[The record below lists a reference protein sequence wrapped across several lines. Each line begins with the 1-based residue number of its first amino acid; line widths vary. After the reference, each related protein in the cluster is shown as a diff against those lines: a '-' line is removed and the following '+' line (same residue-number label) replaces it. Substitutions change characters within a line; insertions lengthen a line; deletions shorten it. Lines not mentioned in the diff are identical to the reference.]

1 MQPYPYQGFTKG
13 LHGTGGKKI
22 TLQELLES
30 ERKKKWKDQ
39 VHPGPWNDAI
49 IPRFEMGQRVY
60 YFIEELGNEKWH
72 SSRVIGFSYP
82 GQDGHPLQ
90 SEGICYKLL
99 PDKEAGQ
106 TYETIHRMENEL
118 RDWSWARPCLVARAT
133 RSSESGRKPKPLLPL
148 DRVGIDTCSALS
160 VSSRREDF
168 LWLDES
174 KEAKRSVILRG
185 VGGKSAMIGG
195 RGPMVVQGLDDEG
208 NEMAIFDPSGVY
220 LSGSE
225 DQAEFRIFGQQ
236 RLKTFGFNLQQRS
249 EDEGGDILLYQG
261 GLKTIPL
268 QTNGG
273 ILTLRTLN
281 KRFSSD
287 QRKFLES
294 EIDGILN
301 GEDGKDYCLTL
312 EQTSLLMNEAH
323 LTEKEAHRLKHWRM
337 GHRVEAKSS
346 LNEDCPVC
354 AEGKK
359 KVGTY
364 KRNYEFQGNTKG
376 PLQPYWRLYCD
387 GYGGQ
392 QSMGDMSYQGGIGGF
407 VFACPSG
414 AIKTK
419 LYGSTEQFPS
429 ILFQV
434 LQEIETEG
442 YVTREI
448 YVDTHSVNLSRASE
462 EVACMFRVKIIP
474 ISAGTPQEM
483 AYAESAV
490 RTIGQMSRTMMCGA
504 PHLPQFCWGCADLYA
519 TYIHQFAVQAK
530 HGCSPYEFR
539 TGIEP
544 DLDRFF
550 VKVFGAP
557 CQYCPME
564 GAEHKRGPKTEWGW
578 FLGIQ
583 PPMCLVL
590 RPEDNKI
597 LSVSKKKI
605 IVHEECY
612 AKFDNANGTNPLAH
626 FVIPTIDLDNTKM
639 DVNNLEKISEYK
651 KKYNIPDH
659 VLSVKALS
667 DFQKHPEL
675 NAAIPTTRPPK
686 VMFKDIVDIIPENQG
701 ENQRENQGENTS
713 THVPEHTVFDKDLW
727 LDKVKKLRESINQRY
742 DTDGKVDRIVKMLRK
757 VEEEALN
764 DAPAKGEIKKKASK
778 PKKGIALKNILGNKR
793 RRLFKEDETKV
804 NKDKKAKKKI
814 DVGDR
819 VKIQTKKFGKAYAVG
834 MPTWTY
840 GYVREMKG
848 DLYEVIWDAGD
859 IMKAHKRHLIYQD
872 ENENETENQSE
883 PIYNGKITKETIL
896 PILSVGTALSPG
908 NEKETSNWPRDFY
921 EALLRDDWRDWVQA
935 VKNEIDSWEMF
946 EASTEI
952 PYDSMERGAS
962 IIPLGELFSMKR
974 NGKYKF
980 RQYALGNLLKEG
992 KDFGE
997 TFSSTVSGDGLRW
1010 FCALACSCRK
1020 EIRGW
1025 DATTGYLQT
1034 QQRVKVY
1041 AYLPSHHGYSDLSFE
1056 ALAPFRVQLKQME
1069 KEGGFKSVKDFARRI
1084 KKERRER
1091 PKTVLQLNKS
1101 IYGIPDAG
1109 QSFSMFMQGLH
1120 LKHCGMVQSE
1130 MDPCVYYK
1138 IMENEKGLVSAYLL
1152 VISWVDDCRY
1162 FGTADLVEQYEKD
1175 ILNHCQCTLEGEAKE
1190 FVSIQINN
1198 QLDKGILELT
1208 QEDYWVKAVDRF
1220 KEFLPAEGPKERK
1233 VPLSPADERML
1244 SEPSDAEMKE
1254 AEHLP
1259 YPNLLGVCQYPSS
1272 FTRLEMRY
1280 AMSVLSRH
1288 RTKWSVNHFKILVK
1302 ALEYGFTT
1310 RKMGLRYCANLLEK
1324 ELNVLLGYADSGF
1337 SVPRSQGCRLVMMN
1351 GAAISLTSKRH
1362 TTTDDST
1369 TSAELTEC
1377 YLCAC
1382 DIVGFRELM
1391 AEVGLKQ
1398 EDPTIIYQDNQ
1409 SAIKIAMNRGSL
1421 AKKTRATEIR
1431 VFSVR
1436 NKIEDMKVV
1445 PIYLET
1451 TKMLADLGTK
1461 ALDPKLFCA
1470 LRDVMCGYAKR
1481 AILDSG

>member
-1 MQPYPYQGFTKG
+1 
-13 LHGTGGKKI
+13 
-22 TLQELLES
+22 
-30 ERKKKWKDQ
+30 
-39 VHPGPWNDAI
+39 
-49 IPRFEMGQRVY
+49 
-60 YFIEELGNEKWH
+60 
-72 SSRVIGFSYP
+72 
-82 GQDGHPLQ
+82 
-90 SEGICYKLL
+90 
-99 PDKEAGQ
+99 
-106 TYETIHRMENEL
+106 
-118 RDWSWARPCLVARAT
+118 
-133 RSSESGRKPKPLLPL
+133 
-148 DRVGIDTCSALS
+148 
-160 VSSRREDF
+160 
-168 LWLDES
+168 
-174 KEAKRSVILRG
+174 
-185 VGGKSAMIGG
+185 
-195 RGPMVVQGLDDEG
+195 MVVQGLDDEG
-208 NEMAIFDPSGVY
+208 NEVAIFDPSGVY
-220 LSGSE
+220 LMGSE
-225 DQAEFRIFGQQ
+225 NQAEFRIFGQQ

-249 EDEGGDILLYQG
+249 EEEGGDVLQYQG
-261 GLKTIPL
+261 GVKTIPL

-287 QRKFLES
+287 QRKFIER
-294 EIDGILN
+294 EIEGVLN
-301 GEDGKDYCLTL
+301 GEDGKDYCLVL

-323 LTEKEAHRLKHWRM
+323 LTEMEAQRLKHWRI
-337 GHRVEAKSS
+337 GHRSVAKSV

-354 AEGKK
+354 TEGKK

-364 KRNYEFQGNTKG
+364 KRNFEFLGNTKG

-392 QSMGDMSYQGGIGGF
+392 QSLGDMSYQGGIGGY

-448 YVDTHSVNLSRASE
+448 YVDTHSVNLSRAAE
-462 EVACMFRVKIIP
+462 EVACMFRTKIIP
-474 ISAGTPQEM
+474 VSAGTPQEM

-504 PHLPQFCWGCADLYA
+504 PHLPQFCWGVADLYA
-519 TYIHQFAVQAK
+519 TYIHQFISQAK

-590 RPEDNKI
+590 RPEDNKV

-605 IVHEECY
+605 LVHEECY
-612 AKFDNANGTNPLAH
+612 AKFDNAHGTNPLAH
-626 FVIPTIDLDNTKM
+626 FVIPTIDLDNTKAE
-639 DVNNLEKISEYK
+639 VENLEKISDYK

-675 NAAIPTTRPPK
+675 NIANPTTRPPK
-686 VMFKDIVDIIPENQG
+686 VMFNDILEIVPQYEG
-701 ENQRENQGENTS
+701 ENQRENQGEKTT
-713 THVPEHTVFDKDLW
+713 THVPEHAVFNKDLW
-727 LDKVKKLRESINQRY
+727 LDKLKELRESINLRF
-742 DTDGKVDRIVKMLRK
+742 DKEGKVDRIVKALRK
-757 VEEEALN
+757 AEEEALN
-764 DAPAKGEIKKKASK
+764 EAPARGGIKKKAGK
-778 PKKGIALKNILGNKR
+778 LKEGIAIKNIVGTKR
-793 RRLFKEDETKV
+793 RKIFREGET
-804 NKDKKAKKKI
+804 NSSDKRTTKRRI

-834 MPTWTY
+834 LPIYTY
-840 GYVREMKG
+840 GYVREKKG

-859 IMKAHKRHLIYQD
+859 VMKAHKRHLIYQG
-872 ENENETENQSE
+872 ENENEDDVESE
-883 PIYNGKITKETIL
+883 PKYNGKITKETIL
-896 PILSVGTALSPG
+896 PILSVGTALSPQSG
-908 NEKETSNWPRDFY
+908 KETSNWPRDFY

-935 VKNEIDSWEMF
+935 VKNEIDSWAMF

-952 PYDSMERGAS
+952 PYIKMERGAS
-962 IIPLGELFSMKR
+962 IIPLGELFSVKR

-1069 KEGGFKSVKDFARRI
+1069 KEGGIKSVKDFARGI

-1120 LKHCGMVQSE
+1120 LKYCGMVQSE

-1138 IMENEKGLVSAYLL
+1138 IMEDDKGLVSAYLV

-1162 FGTADLVEQYEKD
+1162 FGTDDLLKQYEKD
-1175 ILNHCQCTLEGEAKE
+1175 IVSHCKCTLEGEAKE

-1208 QEDYWVKAVDRF
+1208 QEDYWVKAVERF
-1220 KEFLPAEGPKERK
+1220 KEFLPADGPKERK

-1244 SEPSDAEMKE
+1244 VEPSEAEMKE

-1272 FTRLEMRY
+1272 FSRLEMRY

-1288 RTKWSVNHFKILVK
+1288 RTKWSINHFKILVK

-1310 RKMGLRYCANLLEK
+1310 RKMGLRYTANLSEK
-1324 ELNVLLGYADSGF
+1324 ELNALVGYADSGF

-1377 YLCAC
+1377 YLCSC

-1451 TKMLADLGTK
+1451 TRMLADLGTK

-1470 LRDVMCGYAKR
+1470 LRDVMCGYAKKG
-1481 AILDSG
+1481 ILDKG